1 MFRNLKEDQ
10 FDRNYLKHI
19 LDLLFC
25 ADWGELGGGFLGG
38 GAVCILQIRR
48 QDKRQYWRF
57 NACFA
62 FGVCGCCN
70 LLGKNTGLLAL
81 FTTLWGDRWGVN
93 RFGNR
98 SPASTHLPTHP
109 NVCSANESENRIVQ
123 VEKKLKRATMG
134 IKRVEKPAGN

>member
-1 MFRNLKEDQ
+1 MQTFGSSNFPVLTLNQIFMSANRIAIAPKRQIYGLGS
-10 FDRNYLKHI
+10 I
-19 LDLLFC
+19 C

-98 SPASTHLPTHP
+98 SPACTHL
-109 NVCSANESENRIVQ
+109 S
-123 VEKKLKRATMG
+123 K
-134 IKRVEKPAGN
+134 